1 MLTHLMI
8 CVLFFH
14 RDGDNMDETAKN
26 WDDSVLKSV
35 PSMHINMDP
44 PLTLTAIAKKAIKPV
59 AIEKSSRYDR

>member
-1 MLTHLMI
+1 
-8 CVLFFH
+8 
-14 RDGDNMDETAKN
+14 MDEPAKN

-59 AIEKSSRYDR
+59 AIEKSSPYDR